1 MMQSLIFRSAI
12 LALCTGAL
20 LAQELQPAG
29 ISPEQAAAMARAQ
42 PGPAHAALAKL
53 AGEWTTLTKFS
64 PAPGAP
70 EMESTGAA
78 TLTMTLD
85 GRFLREDWTGEMMG
99 APTTSSKT
107 IGFNN
112 GSQKYEAVWTYTMS
126 TGMLIGIGQSSDEG
140 KTIAFQGTFD
150 EGPQGGG
157 VSTLYLTLKI
167 ASADEFSWE
176 LSDAAPG
183 AERRGP
189 VMVTEYKRK
198 Q

>member
-1 MMQSLIFRSAI
+1 MRTILIRTAL
-12 LALCTGAL
+12 LALCNAAL
-20 LAQELQPAG
+20 LAQPQPEG

-42 PGPAHAALAKL
+42 PGTPHAALAKL
-53 AGEWTTLTKFS
+53 AGEWTTTTKFS

-85 GRFLREDWTGEMMG
+85 GRFLRDEWKGEMMG
-99 APTTSSKT
+99 APITSSKT

-112 GSQKYEAVWTYTMS
+112 GSQKYETVWTYTMS
-126 TGMLIGIGQSSDEG
+126 TGMLVGIGRSSDDG
-140 KTIAFQGTFD
+140 KTIEFQGTFD

-157 VSTLYLTLKI
+157 VSTLHLTLKI
-167 ASADEFSWE
+167 ASNDEFSWH

-189 VMVTEYKRK
+189 VMVTTYKRK
-198 Q
+198 K